1 MMRTFNKR
9 FTVAVLFV
17 LLAVTHTAMVAAQSG
32 TFGNNLSWTLS
43 GGTLTISGNGP
54 MPENGSGDQSPWYN
68 QRADITRVI
77 IENGITRIGK
87 YSFIASSIGG
97 VYKVTSVSIPNSVT
111 SIGVGAFG
119 NCNVL
124 TSVVIPDSVTIID
137 NEAFSGCSS
146 LASVTIGKGVTQIA
160 PRAFEECGFTEITIP
175 EGVTIIAGGAFLRCH
190 RLTTVYFNAAN
201 VADHVA
207 LDVRVFEECNSL
219 KTVIFGD
226 SVRRIPNHILTGQKS
241 VETVTIGNNVT
252 HIGESAF
259 NSCGSL
265 SSVTIGRNVTEIG
278 TRAFMFCTSLR
289 SITIPD
295 SVSYISNSA
304 FYECINLASAI
315 IGKNVSQIMPG
326 AFGRTGLTE
335 ITIPEGITE
344 LVNSPFTMSLRLR
357 KVFWNAANCDDFAS
371 TSAPFYNCRA
381 LTELVIGD
389 NVRRIPKW
397 LFGGV
402 DSLEKITIGSR
413 VTQIEYMAFGGL
425 ENLTEIISKAAR
437 PPRIDPDM
445 FRGLDKSFI
454 TLQVPAGSLSAYK
467 ADAFWKDFQ
476 FAE

>member
-1 MMRTFNKR
+1 MGTFNKR
-9 FTVAVLFV
+9 ITAAVLFV
-17 LLAVTHTAMVAAQSG
+17 LLAVTQTAMLAAQSG
-32 TFGNNLSWTLS
+32 SLGENVSWNLS
-43 GGTLTISGNGP
+43 GGTLTVSGNGP
-54 MPENGSGDQSPWYN
+54 IPNATGAGHPWSRYEKT
-68 QRADITRVI
+68 ITRII
-77 IENGITRIGK
+77 IENGITAIGNS
-87 YSFIASSIGG
+87 SFSGCVA
-97 VYKVTSVSIPNSVT
+97 TSVSIPNGVT
-111 SIGVGAFG
+111 SIGLYAFSS
-119 NCNVL
+119 CAAL
-124 TSVVIPDSVTIID
+124 TSVVIPDSVTIL
-137 NEAFSGCSS
+137 ESYAFSGCRT
-146 LASVTIGKGVTQIA
+146 LVSVTIGKGITHIA

-175 EGVTIIAGGAFLRCH
+175 EGVTIIGGGAFLRCP
-190 RLTTVYFNAAN
+190 RLTTVYFNGAN

-207 LDVRVFEECNSL
+207 VDVRVFEECNSL

-226 SVRRIPNHILTGQKS
+226 SVRRIPKHILTSQKS
-241 VETVTIGNNVT
+241 LENVTIGNNVT
-252 HIGESAF
+252 HIGDSAF

-304 FYECINLASAI
+304 FYECINLASAT
-315 IGKNVSQIMPG
+315 IGKGVSQIMPG

-344 LVNSPFTMSLRLR
+344 LVNSPFTLSNRLR
-357 KVFWNAANCDDFAS
+357 TVYWNVPTTADFAS
-371 TSAPFYNCRA
+371 TSAPFFNCIA
-381 LTELVIGD
+381 LTEVVIGD

-425 ENLTEIISKAAR
+425 DNLTEIISKAAR
-437 PPRIDPDM
+437 PPRIDPDG
-445 FRGLDKSFI
+445 FRGIDKSYI
-454 TLQVPAGSLSAYK
+454 TLQVPAASLSAYK

-476 FAE
+476 FVEEAAHGR